1 MAVSLELAISAIRSG
16 RKEEGRQLLNLLIQ
30 QNPNDDKAWLWMS
43 SVVDNDE
50 QRARCL
56 YHVLAINPTSEL
68 ARRGLQVLGITV
80 SDSRPVKIPRDSQ
93 PIQIP
98 KPTPA
103 ISAEATQ
110 AGDQPENGQ
119 SRRPFLINPET
130 ISQELPFT
138 PVSDP
143 FSEPIQASPGIL
155 DIDVEAEIAAE
166 TADGANATV
175 STQTQEM
182 EMDSAVLAG
191 PDSLIQPETTP
202 GVEQAP
208 PASPEPGNRLTKTQR
223 MGPGPAQPDPASNQ
237 PSMTQHGP
245 LETRPSQPVPVVYPN
260 MNMGPSPN
268 PYYPV
273 MPSQGFANHG
283 NVTLGMPPAHYPQ
296 PMLPGYA
303 NPTLG
308 MPLPGNPSQPP
319 ADLRQGLHSNS
330 TIGMTPFEQQQLSQ
344 MLAFHSNATMM
355 MPTMSE
361 AEARARLMT
370 NQAIPTANATAMAL
384 QSNANGRMD
393 RNRAA
398 YSEPADEEE
407 EGEEMNVLAIIIF
420 GTLSITALGGFG
432 MLILLVFLWPI
443 S

>member
-80 SDSRPVKIPRDSQ
+80 SDSRPVTIPRDSQ

-98 KPTPA
+98 TPT
-103 ISAEATQ
+103 E
-110 AGDQPENGQ
+110 AGDQPA
-119 SRRPFLINPET
+119 SSPVRRSFFIDPET
-130 ISQELPFT
+130 ITNELPFT
-138 PVSDP
+138 PVTDP

-155 DIDVEAEIAAE
+155 EIDVDAVIGADE
-166 TADGANATV
+166 DGAD
-175 STQTQEM
+175 SIQTQGAGS
-182 EMDSAVLAG
+182 DSDLSSDSGLAV
-191 PDSLIQPETTP
+191 QPVP
-202 GVEQAP
+202 GVEQATP
-208 PASPEPGNRLTKTQR
+208 PTSPEPGNRMTKTQK
-223 MGPGPAQPDPASNQ
+223 MDQLDPFTNQ
-237 PSMTQHGP
+237 PRTVQHGP
-245 LETRPSQPVPVVYPN
+245 SETRPSQPLPVIYPN
-260 MNMGPSPN
+260 MNMGAT
-268 PYYPV
+268 PYYP
-273 MPSQGFANHG
+273 MPPQGFGNHG

-296 PMLPGYA
+296 PVLPGYA
-303 NPTLG
+303 SPTLG
-308 MPLPGNPSQPP
+308 MPLPGNPPQPP
-319 ADLRQGLHSNS
+319 PEPMPGLHSNS

-361 AEARARLMT
+361 AEARARLMGGP
-370 NQAIPTANATAMAL
+370 AIPTANATAMAL
-384 QSNANGRMD
+384 QGHGNVRMD

-398 YSEPADEEE
+398 YSGRADEDEEE
-407 EGEEMNVLAIIIF
+407 EGEELNVLAIIIF
-420 GTLSITALGGFG
+420 GTLSVTALGGFG
-432 MLILLVFLWPI
+432 MLILLVFISPI

>member
-56 YHVLAINPTSEL
+56 YHVLAINPTSEH

-98 KPTPA
+98 KPTPT
-103 ISAEATQ
+103 E
-110 AGDQPENGQ
+110 AGDQPAG
-119 SRRPFLINPET
+119 SSARRSFFIDPET
-130 ISQELPFT
+130 ITNELPFT

-155 DIDVEAEIAAE
+155 EIDVDAVIGAE
-166 TADGANATV
+166 TADEADSVA
-175 STQTQEM
+175 SSQTQDM
-182 EMDSAVLAG
+182 GSDLSPGSGFAVQ
-191 PDSLIQPETTP
+191 PDP
-202 GVEQAP
+202 GVEQATP
-208 PASPEPGNRLTKTQR
+208 PMSPEPGNRMTKTQR
-223 MGPGPAQPDPASNQ
+223 MDQLDPLTHQPQ
-237 PSMTQHGP
+237 KIQHGP
-245 LETRPSQPVPVVYPN
+245 SETRPSQPLPVIYPN
-260 MNMGPSPN
+260 MNMGAA
-268 PYYPV
+268 PYYP
-273 MPSQGFANHG
+273 MPPQGFGNHG
-283 NVTLGMPPAHYPQ
+283 NVTLGMPPAPYPQ
-296 PMLPGYA
+296 PLLPGYA

-308 MPLPGNPSQPP
+308 MPLPGNPPQPP
-319 ADLRQGLHSNS
+319 PEPMPGLHSNS
-330 TIGMTPFEQQQLSQ
+330 TIGMTPYEQQQLSQ

-361 AEARARLMT
+361 AEARARLMGG
-370 NQAIPTANATAMAL
+370 QAIPTVNATAMAL
-384 QSNANGRMD
+384 QGHANARMD

-398 YSEPADEEE
+398 YSGRADEGEEEE
-407 EGEEMNVLAIIIF
+407 EGEELNVLAIIIF
-420 GTLSITALGGFG
+420 GTLSVTALGGFG
-432 MLILLVFLWPI
+432 MLILLVFISPI
-443 S
+443 G